1 MLLRYASLSLFLT
14 HVVLLLF
21 STIVRVHFPRPIFP
35 PAYFRYAFAV
45 LLFAAKHIRTLGAT
59 TFHARIKVESRL
71 CMSSPGKIIDV
82 RPKFALPGGEIEILT
97 EEFRPE
103 PGTRFGCVA
112 DDVECRIISSSSS
125 RVIAS
130 LAESFREANV
140 AGIKLFIG
148 SNGNELLSNSYEL
161 QVAGIVAEDMHIV
174 ANPAVD
180 PSDDSIIVTRSGSRG
195 QRLENTIYRIET
207 SGYIDEL
214 PEPVM
219 NPTGIAFGPDGRMYV
234 TARAD
239 GEVWVVNSNGNNS
252 IHASGLGI
260 ATGIAF
266 DKEGV
271 MYVGDRSGTIYDIVG
286 DDHGEVFAKL
296 EPSVAAYHMA
306 FGPDG
311 RLFVTAPGLASSDAI
326 YAIDSEGNVSTFI
339 RGLGRPQ
346 GLAFDADGNLYVAA
360 CYRGRHGVVRI
371 SPDTSTIEQFV
382 TGNSIVGLCFT
393 RTGDM
398 IVATNDRVF
407 SLPVG
412 IKGTLLD

>member
-1 MLLRYASLSLFLT
+1 M
-14 HVVLLLF
+14 
-21 STIVRVHFPRPIFP
+21 P
-35 PAYFRYAFAV
+35 
-45 LLFAAKHIRTLGAT
+45 
-59 TFHARIKVESRL
+59 HA
-71 CMSSPGKIIDV
+71 GKIIEV
-82 RPKFALPGGEIEILT
+82 RPKFALPGGEIEIIT
-97 EEFRPE
+97 EDFRPE

-112 DDVECRIISSSSS
+112 DDVECRTISSSPK
-125 RVIAS
+125 RVMATIP
-130 LAESFREANV
+130 ESFRESNNANLQ
-140 AGIKLFIG
+140 LFLG
-148 SNGNELLSNSYEL
+148 SDDDATLSNSQEI
-161 QVAGIVAEDMHIV
+161 QVAGILAEDMHIV

-180 PSDDSIIVTRSGSRG
+180 PSDDSIVVTRSGSRG
-195 QRLENTIYRIET
+195 QRLENTIYRIER

-214 PEPVM
+214 PDPVM

-252 IHASGLGI
+252 IYASGLGI

-266 DKEGV
+266 DKEDV

-326 YAIDSEGNVSTFI
+326 YSVDSDGRVTTFF

-346 GLAFDADGNLYVAA
+346 GLAFDTDGNLYVAA
-360 CYRGRHGVVRI
+360 CYRGRHGIVRI
-371 SPDTSTIEQFV
+371 SPDALSVEQFV
-382 TGNSIVGLCFT
+382 AGNNIVGLCFT
-393 RTGDM
+393 RDGEM
-398 IVATNDRVF
+398 IVATNDTVY

-412 IKGTLLD
+412 IQGTLLH